1 MSTGYVIKEGFSGIK
16 RARLASLTSM
26 FSLFVAVSLLGILA
40 RISYNAYDI
49 AKSLRNSVDVEV
61 FLMDVNRSATNNIRN
76 KLEDQS
82 IVQKV
87 SYISKDSA
95 AAIFEKQF
103 GADEGSS
110 LTTLDFL
117 PASFRL
123 RLKDGVKI
131 DQIKSMINEVKSYQ
145 GVEDVKFNQQLLE
158 MLQDRFQS
166 VVFIGAGIGILIMLA
181 ALILVFNTIR
191 LTIYAKRNLIKAMK
205 LVGATNGFI
214 RRPFLIEGMIQGL
227 VAGGCS
233 VLLMY
238 FLFHYILPKFVPH
251 FGILEWPFGKWYY
264 LSGVIVLLAVIM
276 GYLGSRWAARKFIKK
291 TSIAG

>member
-1 MSTGYVIKEGFSGIK
+1 MSAGYVIKEGFSGIK

-61 FLMDVNRSATNNIRN
+61 FLMDVNRSETNSIRN

-87 SYISKDSA
+87 NYISKDSA
-95 AAIFEKQF
+95 AAIFKRQF

-110 LTTLDFL
+110 LTSLDFL

-123 RLKDGVKI
+123 KLKDGVKI
-131 DQIKSMINEVKSYQ
+131 DQIKSMINEVKAYQ

-166 VVFIGAGIGILIMLA
+166 VVFIGAGVGILIMLA

-227 VAGGCS
+227 VAGVCS

-238 FLFHYILPKFVPH
+238 FLFQYILPKFVPH

-264 LSGVIVLLAVIM
+264 LSGVIILLAIIM